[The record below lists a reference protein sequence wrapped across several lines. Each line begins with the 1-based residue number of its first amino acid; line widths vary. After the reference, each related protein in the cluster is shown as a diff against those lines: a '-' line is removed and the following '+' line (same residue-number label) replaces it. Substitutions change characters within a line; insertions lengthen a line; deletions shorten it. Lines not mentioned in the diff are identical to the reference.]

1 MNKHH
6 LRGSAALLAALLASN
21 NVSAAIL
28 NASTMAFQSGGTAAG
43 SSWTLNTDGYVGTY
57 ITLAAPT
64 TVTLSVQASGQP
76 GTGPSPLMGISV
88 DDSTQHFTVTP
99 SSNTYTLTTTLPAG
113 THFVRTD
120 LSNVLTGDSQ
130 SLTIQN
136 LTATGSGVSILNQNT
151 DANALA
157 AADTYAANFRQG
169 NVTVSLPGVAPG
181 TPVEFKLVRNA
192 FNFEGSVTGSSSS
205 DPTSYMAVANP
216 APGSTAANYQ
226 KFFNANFNTLEPS
239 NAGKWANNEPFQN
252 FTTMSYVDTLL
263 NYAKNNNMNVRMHNL
278 IWGNQQPAW
287 VNTLLT
293 NAQSSNPT
301 TAATAKT
308 QLMTAISN
316 RINYYIGTNGNRGDE
331 YQELDVLNE
340 ALRTG
345 PYWKIFGAAGIAQIY
360 NMAANAAA
368 AAGNPNLRLYTN
380 EYNVLQFSTNPTTNA
395 QDPYAN
401 WYRQNVEDIQ
411 NALPGKPTVS
421 GIGIQYYADSTLS
434 NHSPGRI
441 MQALQNLSVTGL
453 PLSLTEFQVKNG
465 ATSATASQILTDTM
479 RMMYGSPNATTMG
492 LWDFYAGSASGDYTA
507 AALYDTNWNLTP
519 VGQAYESLLAQWT
532 TDLTTNVALDGTTN
546 FTGTYGDYDVIIGN
560 QTYEMT
566 LTKGT
571 PALTLITP
579 EPATLALF
587 SLSATLLLRR
597 RHPSGSL
604 FRLGIFSPPNLTP

>member
-1 MNKHH
+1 MKNK
-6 LRGSAALLAALLASN
+6 LYYPTISLILLASA
-21 NVSAAIL
+21 SRLPAAIL
-28 NASTMAFQSGGTAAG
+28 NASTMAFQSSGSPAG
-43 SSWTLNTDGYVGTY
+43 SAWTLNSDGYVGTY

-76 GTGPSPLMGISV
+76 GTGPAPLMGISV
-88 DDSTQHFTVTP
+88 DDSTQHFTVT
-99 SSNTYTLTTTLPAG
+99 SSANTYTLTTTLPAG

-136 LTATGSGVSILNQNT
+136 LTATGTGVSILNQNT

-157 AADTYAANFRQG
+157 AANTYAANFRQG
-169 NVTVSLPGVAPG
+169 NVTVSLPNVAPG

-192 FNFEGSVTGSSSS
+192 FNFEGSVTASSSS
-205 DPTSYMAVANP
+205 DPTSYMNVANP

-239 NAGKWANNEPFQN
+239 NAGKWSNNEPFQN

-278 IWGNQQPAW
+278 IWGNQQPTW

-360 NMAANAAA
+360 NLAANAAA
-368 AAGNPNLRLYTN
+368 AAGNPNLRLYVN

-465 ATSATASQILTDTM
+465 ATPATASQILTDTM

-507 AALYDTNWNLTP
+507 AALYDINWNLTP
-519 VGQAYESLLAQWT
+519 VGQAYEALLAQWT
-532 TDLTTNVALDGTTN
+532 TDVSTNVALDGTTN

-560 QTYEMT
+560 QTYTMT
-566 LTKGT
+566 LTKGV

-579 EPATLALF
+579 EPATLSLLAL
-587 SLSATLLLRR
+587 AAPLLLRR
-597 RHPSGSL
+597 RPQL
-604 FRLGIFSPPNLTP
+604 KTNN

>member
-6 LRGSAALLAALLASN
+6 LCGSTALLAVLLASDTL
-21 NVSAAIL
+21 SAAVL
-28 NASTMAFQSGGTAAG
+28 NGSTMAFQSSGSAAG
-43 SSWTLNTDGYVGTY
+43 SAWTLNSDGYVGTY
-57 ITLAAPT
+57 ITLTAPA
-64 TVTLSVQASGQP
+64 TVTLAVQASGQP
-76 GTGPSPLMGISV
+76 GTGSAPLLGISV
-88 DDSTQHFTVTP
+88 DNSDQHFSVST
-99 SSNTYTLTTTLPAG
+99 SANTYTLTTTLPAG

-120 LSNVLTGDSQ
+120 LSNVITGDNQ

-136 LTATGSGVSILNQNT
+136 LTVTGANILNQNT
-151 DANALA
+151 NANALA
-157 AADTYAANFRQG
+157 AADTYSANFRQG

-205 DPTSYMAVANP
+205 DPTSYMAAANP

-263 NYAKNNNMNVRMHNL
+263 NYAQTNNMNVRMHNL
-278 IWGNQQPAW
+278 IWGNQQPTW

-293 NAQSSNPT
+293 NAQSTNPT
-301 TAATAKT
+301 TAANAKS
-308 QLMTAISN
+308 QLMTAIAN
-316 RINYYIGTNGNRGDE
+316 RINYYIGTNGDRSDK

-340 ALRTG
+340 ALRTP
-345 PYWKIFGAAGIAQIY
+345 PYWKIFGASGIAQIY

-380 EYNVLQFSTNPTTNA
+380 EYNVLQFSTNPTTGA

-421 GIGIQYYADSTLS
+421 GIGIQYYADSNLA
-434 NHSPGRI
+434 NHSPAGI
-441 MQALQNLSVTGL
+441 MQALENLSVTGL

-465 ATSATASQILTDTM
+465 ATAATASQILTDTM
-479 RMMYGSPNATTMG
+479 RLMYGSPNATTFG
-492 LWDFYAGSASGDYTA
+492 LWDFWAGSASGDYTA
-507 AALYDTNWNLTP
+507 AALYDANWNLTP
-519 VGQAYESLLAQWT
+519 VGQAYENLLAQWT
-532 TDLTTNVALDGTTN
+532 TDITAPVNADGTIN
-546 FTGTYGDYDVIIGN
+546 FNGTFGDYDVIIGN
-560 QTYEMT
+560 QTFPMT
-566 LTKGT
+566 LTG
-571 PALTLITP
+571 PGDLTLLTP
-579 EPATLALF
+579 EPSTFLLLSF
-587 SLSATLLLRR
+587 SIPLLLRR
-597 RHPSGSL
+597 RSARIP
-604 FRLGIFSPPNLTP
+604 RGIKG